1 MSLRSLLK
9 HGNSCFVL
17 GMQKKIEQK
26 KETKPVSGRSPVRG
40 TFLLTCY
47 DVSSSSAY
55 TSVGLSSFSPMR
67 VSSVSS
73 LLTHGIPFPP
83 CTLSAHASG
92 FLPPSPVLQSLF
104 ALSPW
109 LLPCCSLYL
118 LPGVLALCLKHLWGG
133 GLTHVSA
140 GHTCHRGPGC
150 PVLGQA
156 PKRPSC
162 LFLLAPCTSLGLM
175 T

>member
-1 MSLRSLLK
+1 M
-9 HGNSCFVL
+9 H
-17 GMQKKIEQK
+17 KKIEQK
-26 KETKPVSGRSPVRG
+26 KEAKPVSGRSPVRG
-40 TFLLTCY
+40 AFLLTCY

-55 TSVGLSSFSPMR
+55 TSVGLSSLSPMR

-73 LLTHGIPFPP
+73 LLMHGIPFPP

-92 FLPPSPVLQSLF
+92 FLPPSPVLHSLF

-133 GLTHVSA
+133 GSLMCQLATLA
-140 GHTCHRGPGC
+140 TE
-150 PVLGQA
+150 GQA
-156 PKRPSC
+156 VLSWGR
-162 LFLLAPCTSLGLM
+162 LLNGPPASSF
-175 T
+175 

>member
-1 MSLRSLLK
+1 
-9 HGNSCFVL
+9 
-17 GMQKKIEQK
+17 MQKKIEQK
-26 KETKPVSGRSPVRG
+26 KEAKPVSGRSPVRG

-73 LLTHGIPFPP
+73 LLAHGIPFPP

-92 FLPPSPVLQSLF
+92 FLPPSPVLHSLF

-109 LLPCCSLYL
+109 LLPCCSL
-118 LPGVLALCLKHLWGG
+118 GVSLMCQLATLA
-133 GLTHVSA
+133 TE
-140 GHTCHRGPGC
+140 
-150 PVLGQA
+150 GQA
-156 PKRPSC
+156 VLSWGR
-162 LFLLAPCTSLGLM
+162 LLNGPPASSF
-175 T
+175 